1 MSPVR
6 KGSDSKQ
13 GTFLSLIMKL
23 DSVIVNIDLAC
34 LLGGME
40 SAAILQHFRY
50 WTNINASDPNTFKDG
65 RVWVFASRK
74 SIQNVFP
81 CITDQRIRT
90 ILDKLVEGG
99 YLIKGEYSLSMTSK
113 ATWYSLS
120 DTAKSLFD
128 GGLAPLVKSTNGLV
142 KSTND
147 INNNNKKEYTIEEKQ
162 AILRE
167 KCEPYVDKYGRE
179 MIEAF
184 LNYWG
189 QVNGNLILC
198 EIAKRKA
205 GAFDIPRRLATWAQN
220 NYGKPNGPKPQAVRP
235 TQQSKPSRPIWEEMG
250 LTYEQYEK
258 VVLKK

>member
-1 MSPVR
+1 
-6 KGSDSKQ
+6 
-13 GTFLSLIMKL
+13 MKL

-34 LLGGME
+34 LLGGMD

-50 WTNINASDPNTFKDG
+50 WTNINASDPNMFRDG

-74 SIQNVFP
+74 AIQNVFP
-81 CITDQRIRT
+81 CISDQRIRT

-113 ATWYSLS
+113 ATWFSLS
-120 DTAKSLFD
+120 DMAKSLFD

-147 INNNNKKEYTIEEKQ
+147 INNKENKKEYTIEEKRV
-162 AILRE
+162 ILRE
-167 KCEPYVDKYGRE
+167 KCEPYVGKYGRE

-189 QVNGNLILC
+189 QANGNLILC

-205 GAFDIPRRLATWAQN
+205 GAFDLPRRLATWAQN
-220 NYGKPNGPKPQAVRP
+220 NYGKPNGPKPQAQPRP
-235 TQQSKPSRPIWEEMG
+235 KATPSRPIWEEMG

-258 VVLKK
+258 VVLKKITNA